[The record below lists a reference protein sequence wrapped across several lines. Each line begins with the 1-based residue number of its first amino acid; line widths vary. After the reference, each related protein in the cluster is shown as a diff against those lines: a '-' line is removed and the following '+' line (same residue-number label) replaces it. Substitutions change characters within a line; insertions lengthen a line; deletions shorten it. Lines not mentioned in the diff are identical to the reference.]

1 MKTFIYALI
10 DPITEEVRYIGKSNN
25 PKKRFSGHVVDKNKT
40 YKTMWIRSLK
50 KQNLSPIL
58 EIIDSVSFFEW
69 EFWEQHYISLYR
81 SWGFRL
87 TNLSNGGF
95 GGINGK
101 RSDET
106 KMKMRNAQLGKRHSF
121 ETKEKLR
128 QINLGNLHS
137 EETKEKNRQSNLGR
151 KQSPA
156 AITKTAAAN
165 RGRKNTEEC
174 KQRISKKLK
183 GRKVPKDVLE
193 RRAKA
198 QSKPIIQFD
207 LEGNKIKEYPS
218 VVSAKNDISPKNNG
232 LSDCL
237 KGKTKTWCGYK
248 WKYKI
253 NN

>member
-1 MKTFIYALI
+1 MEVI
-10 DPITEEVRYIGKSNN
+10 DEV
-25 PKKRFSGHVVDKNKT
+25 
-40 YKTMWIRSLK
+40 
-50 KQNLSPIL
+50 NL
-58 EIIDSVSFFEW
+58 EMW
-69 EFWEQHYISLYR
+69 EFWEQYYISLFK
-81 SWGFRL
+81 SWGF
-87 TNLSNGGF
+87 NLVNSTDGG
-95 GGINGK
+95 GGSYNC
-101 RSDET
+101 SLET
-106 KMKMRNAQLGKRHSF
+106 R
-121 ETKEKLR
+121 EKLR
-128 QINLGNLHS
+128 IAS
-137 EETKEKNRQSNLGR
+137 TGR

-156 AITKTAAAN
+156 AIAKTAAAN

-174 KQRISKKLK
+174 KQKISKKLK